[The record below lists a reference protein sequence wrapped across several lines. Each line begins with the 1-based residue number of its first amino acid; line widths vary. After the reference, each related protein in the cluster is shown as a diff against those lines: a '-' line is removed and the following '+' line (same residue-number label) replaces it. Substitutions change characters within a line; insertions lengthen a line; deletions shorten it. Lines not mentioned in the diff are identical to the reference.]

1 MEMFP
6 LHRNIVEEFR
16 RISIMPEFNFPKSI
30 RAARTYA
37 VDLHTNVLG
46 ADIFV
51 LKHDSSIFRSFIQ
64 PCMWFWN
71 CHVSSPEAKQYR
83 A

>member
-37 VDLHTNVLG
+37 VDLHTNVLK

-51 LKHDSSIFRSFIQ
+51 LKHDRSIFRSIHPTLYVVWEL
-64 PCMWFWN
+64 PCQF
-71 CHVSSPEAKQYR
+71 S
-83 A
+83 